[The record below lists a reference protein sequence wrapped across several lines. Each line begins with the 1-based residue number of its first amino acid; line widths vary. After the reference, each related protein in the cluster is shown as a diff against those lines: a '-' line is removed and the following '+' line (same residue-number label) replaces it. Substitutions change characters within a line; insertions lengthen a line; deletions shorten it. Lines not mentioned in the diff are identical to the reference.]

1 MARYLSAGTLKE
13 LLIRVARKEMTYEEM
28 SSKVQNETNNCRR
41 ELERNKREEPIG

>member
-28 SSKVQNETNNCRR
+28 SSKVQNEVIKNFRETKSETN
-41 ELERNKREEPIG
+41 

>member
-28 SSKVQNETNNCRR
+28 SSKVQNEVIKNLKETKS
-41 ELERNKREEPIG
+41 ERN

>member
-28 SSKVQNETNNCRR
+28 SSKVQNEVIKNLR
-41 ELERNKREEPIG
+41 EIKSERN

>member
-28 SSKVQNETNNCRR
+28 SSKVQNEVIKNLKETKSETN
-41 ELERNKREEPIG
+41 

>member
-28 SSKVQNETNNCRR
+28 SSKVQNEVIKNLKEKTS
-41 ELERNKREEPIG
+41 ERN